1 MPKSRRIENNKLVV
15 PRIKLTPPL
24 LPPPSPGPT
33 QVTQPLSPPRSPF
46 IALLPLLL
54 PAQVTR
60 GGRRYALRAAGK
72 GSEC

>member
-24 LPPPSPGPT
+24 LPPPHPSDPT
-33 QVTQPLSPPRSPF
+33 VEPPPAAPF

-54 PAQVTR
+54 PAHVTR
-60 GGRRYALRAAGK
+60 GGGRYALRAAGK